1 MHPVEGNVLVVT
13 RPESYTGPYFG
24 PTRLGSSKMR
34 KIATTCLAA
43 AITLI
48 VAGPSATAALAA
60 PAVERAP
67 VNLSA
72 IPASRLRNDVE
83 RLPGAARERALQW
96 LGSFDWAPAD
106 SAHLRADRRG
116 GIFYEDPI
124 RENGA
129 TAESASEPSIQGLPA
144 AKVFTLHSRPGASRV
159 VYLDMDGAVV
169 SNTVWN
175 SGTLTMRPYSIDSD
189 FSTFTQA
196 ELDAIAES
204 WKRIAEDFAP
214 YDIDVTTEE
223 PASFGPNVGH
233 ILVTPKTSVEGTQI
247 YSCSCGGVAY
257 VGVWGGS
264 NFPFY
269 QPALVFT
276 DGVGTGPHNI
286 TEAASHELGHN
297 LGLSHDATSTQGYY
311 GGHGSG
317 NTKWG
322 PIMGVGYYA
331 QVSQWSKGEYADA
344 TQFQDDLAIMA
355 GKLTY
360 RPDDHADTDFAAA
373 TALQVVSDTVV
384 FSTNP
389 VSDPDNLDPANK
401 GVIEDRTDIDLFS
414 FSSGAGTVDLSVTPA
429 WIQSYYAQ
437 GNRGMNLDV
446 QAKLFT
452 AGGTLIA
459 QSDPTNDTFA
469 QIATTVTGGDYVLA
483 IEGVGVGDPLT
494 NGYTDYGSIGQ
505 YFINGS
511 IPTATVVTLPPP
523 TPTGLLG
530 EVVNENSISL
540 SWVDPASTADDT
552 EAGYRVW
559 RSIGGGNFSLLA
571 SLAKNST
578 SYADNNLANGDYAY
592 YVEAWNAIGDSP
604 STSAG
609 PFNIN
614 VPFSANATSELTTF
628 GSVISGSYLNTRT
641 ASGTEVLAEASS
653 GGKPSSRTSQLQ
665 HTWSIANAQPGA
677 VVTLE
682 VDAAAAANSEN
693 DNFAFSYAIGS
704 GPWVNLGTLLNGT
717 GQQVLST
724 QLPSS
729 TGGLVQVRVVDTDRT
744 SGRGGIDQLSV
755 YRIRVVSAGDPG
767 EQAPVV
773 TITSP
778 AAGATVSFGNSVQFT
793 ATASDY
799 EDGNLGNALSWSS
812 SLDGPLGTGS
822 SVATSSLSIGTHV
835 VIASVTDSAS
845 NTSTDTVTITV
856 IDGTAATLSISAAKV
871 KGVNSPILS
880 WTNLSGSNVNVFRD
894 GSLVTGTPN
903 DGNYQDRAGKGG
915 ATYVYQV
922 CETSGG
928 RCTPQVSVTY

>member
-1 MHPVEGNVLVVT
+1 
-13 RPESYTGPYFG
+13 
-24 PTRLGSSKMR
+24 
-34 KIATTCLAA
+34 AQ
-43 AITLI
+43 
-48 VAGPSATAALAA
+48 
-60 PAVERAP
+60 AVERAP
-67 VNLSA
+67 VDLSA
-72 IPASRLRNDVE
+72 IPASRLRSDVE
-83 RLPGAARERALQW
+83 RLPEAARERALQW
-96 LGSFDWAPAD
+96 LSDANWSPAD
-106 SAHLRADRRG
+106 AAYLRADRQG
-116 GIFYEDPI
+116 GIFYEDPT

-129 TAESASEPSIQGLPA
+129 TAEAAGEPSIQGLPA
-144 AKVFTLHSRPGASRV
+144 EQVFTLHSRPGASRV

-169 SNTVWN
+169 TNSWWY

-196 ELDAIAES
+196 ELDAIAET
-204 WKRIAEDFAP
+204 WKRVAEDFAP

-223 PASFGPNVGH
+223 PAAFGPNVGH
-233 ILVTPKTSVEGTQI
+233 ILVTRKASVEGPEI
-247 YSCSCGGVAY
+247 YSCNCGGVAY
-257 VGVWGGS
+257 LSVWGQS
-264 NFPFY
+264 YFPTA

-286 TEAASHELGHN
+286 SEAASHELGHN
-297 LGLSHDATSTQGYY
+297 LGLSHDNTSTQGYY

-331 QVSQWSKGEYADA
+331 QVSQWSIGEYADA
-344 TQFQDDLAIMA
+344 QQFQDDLAIIA
-355 GKLTY
+355 GKLRY
-360 RPDDHADTDFAAA
+360 RPDDHVDTDFAQA
-373 TALQVVSDTVV
+373 TALQVVNETVV

-389 VSDPDNLDPANK
+389 VSDPGNADPANK

-414 FSSGAGTVDLSVTPA
+414 FSSGAGTVDLTVTPA
-429 WIQSYYAQ
+429 WIQSYYNQ

-446 QAKLFT
+446 QAKLYT

-459 QSDPTNDTFA
+459 QSNPTNDTFA
-469 QIATTVTGGDYVLA
+469 QVTTTVDGGDYVLA

-523 TPTGLLG
+523 APTGLQG
-530 EVVNENSISL
+530 AVVNENSISL
-540 SWVDPASTADDT
+540 DWVDPASTADNT

-559 RSIGGGNFSLLA
+559 RAIGSGDFSLLA
-571 SLAKNST
+571 SLPRNST
-578 SYADNNLANGDYAY
+578 AYADNNLANGDYRY
-592 YVEAWNAIGDSP
+592 VVEAWNAIGNSP
-604 STSAG
+604 SDSVG
-609 PFNIN
+609 PFTIN
-614 VPFSANATSELTTF
+614 VPFSANVTSELTTF

-653 GGKPSSRTSQLQ
+653 GGKPSSRTSRLE
-665 HTWSIANAQPGA
+665 HTWSIASVQPGA

-682 VDAAAAANSEN
+682 VDAQAGANSEN
-693 DNFAFSYAIGS
+693 DNFAFSYAIGA
-704 GPWVNLGTLLNGT
+704 GPWINLGTLLNGT
-717 GQQVLST
+717 ARQVLST

-729 TGGLVQVRVVDTDRT
+729 TSGLVQVRVVDTDRT
-744 SGRGGIDQLSV
+744 SGRGNIDQLSV

-799 EDGNLGNALSWSS
+799 EDGNLGSALSWSS
-812 SLDGPLGTGS
+812 SLDGDLGTGAS
-822 SVATSSLSIGTHV
+822 LATSRLSLGTHV
-835 VIASVTDSAS
+835 VTASVTDSAS

-856 IDGTAATLSISAAKV
+856 IDGSAATLTIRADKV
-871 KGVNSPILS
+871 KGVNSPTLTWS
-880 WTNLSGSNVNVFRD
+880 NLSGSTVNVFRN
-894 GSLVTGTPN
+894 GSLLTGTAN
-903 DGNYQDRAGKGG
+903 DNSYQDRAGKGG

-922 CETSGG
+922 CETGSGG
-928 RCTPQVSVTY
+928 KCTPEVSVTY

>member
-1 MHPVEGNVLVVT
+1 
-13 RPESYTGPYFG
+13 
-24 PTRLGSSKMR
+24 
-34 KIATTCLAA
+34 
-43 AITLI
+43 
-48 VAGPSATAALAA
+48 
-60 PAVERAP
+60 
-67 VNLSA
+67 
-72 IPASRLRNDVE
+72 
-83 RLPGAARERALQW
+83 
-96 LGSFDWAPAD
+96 
-106 SAHLRADRRG
+106 
-116 GIFYEDPI
+116 
-124 RENGA
+124 
-129 TAESASEPSIQGLPA
+129 AEQ
-144 AKVFTLHSRPGASRV
+144 VFTLHSRPGASRV

-169 SNTVWN
+169 TNSWWN

-196 ELDAIAES
+196 ELDAIAET

-223 PASFGPNVGH
+223 PASFGANVGH
-233 ILVTPKTSVEGTQI
+233 ILVTRKASVEGPEI
-247 YSCSCGGVAY
+247 YTCGCGGVAY

-264 NFPFY
+264 NYPFY

-286 TEAASHELGHN
+286 SEAASHELGHN
-297 LGLSHDATSTQGYY
+297 LGLSHDNTSTQSYY

-322 PIMGVGYYA
+322 PIMGVGYSA
-331 QVSQWSKGEYADA
+331 QVSQWSIGEYADA
-344 TQFQDDLAIMA
+344 QQFQDDLAIIA
-355 GKLTY
+355 GKLRY
-360 RPDDHADTDFAAA
+360 RPDDHVDTDFAQA
-373 TALQVVSDTVV
+373 TALQVVNETVV

-389 VSDPDNLDPANK
+389 VSDPGNADPANK

-414 FSSGAGTVDLSVTPA
+414 FSSGPGTVDLSVTPA
-429 WIQSYYAQ
+429 WIQSYYSQ

-446 QAKLFT
+446 QAKLYT

-459 QSDPTNDTFA
+459 QSNPTNDTFA
-469 QIATTVTGGDYVLA
+469 QITTTVTGGDYVLA

-523 TPTGLLG
+523 APTGLQG
-530 EVVNENSISL
+530 AVVNENSISL
-540 SWVDPASTADDT
+540 DWVDPASTADNT

-559 RSIGGGNFSLLA
+559 RAIGSGDFSLLA
-571 SLAKNST
+571 SLPRNST
-578 SYADNNLANGDYAY
+578 AYADNNLANGDYRY
-592 YVEAWNAIGDSP
+592 VVEAWNAIGDSP
-604 STSAG
+604 SDSVG
-609 PFNIN
+609 PFTIN
-614 VPFSANATSELTTF
+614 VPFSANVTSELTTF

-653 GGKPSSRTSQLQ
+653 GGKPSSRTSRLE
-665 HTWSIANAQPGA
+665 HTWSIASVQPGA

-682 VDAAAAANSEN
+682 VDAQAGANSEN
-693 DNFAFSYAIGS
+693 DNFAFSYAIGA
-704 GPWVNLGTLLNGT
+704 GPWINLGTLLNGT
-717 GQQVLST
+717 ARQVLST

-729 TGGLVQVRVVDTDRT
+729 TSGLVQVRVVDTDRT

-799 EDGNLGNALSWSS
+799 EDGNLGSALSWSS
-812 SLDGPLGTGS
+812 SLDGDLGTGAS
-822 SVATSSLSIGTHV
+822 LATSGLSLGTHV
-835 VIASVTDSAS
+835 VTASVTDSAS

-856 IDGTAATLSISAAKV
+856 IDGSAATLTIRADKV
-871 KGVNSPILS
+871 KGVNSPTLT
-880 WTNLSGSNVNVFRD
+880 WTNLSGGTVNVFRN
-894 GSLVTGTPN
+894 GSLLTGTAN

-922 CETSGG
+922 CETGAGG
-928 RCTPQVSVTY
+928 KCTPEVSVTY